1 MLLAAVRH
9 YIDTLPARLNPA
21 HIRAR
26 RLLFSTLL
34 IMLCSMLGA
43 SRPPTVLEQ
52 VLQTGTLKVLSRNGP
67 TTYYEGP
74 HGKTGFEYALLQGF
88 ADYLGVE
95 LELLDEASL
104 ANMLRR
110 IEAGQANLAAA
121 GLSITPQ
128 RARKV
133 LFTQPYLEVTQ
144 QLIYRRGA
152 PKPKSIADLDGDLL
166 VIGGSSHVERLRE
179 LQAEYPELSWREQS
193 SLEMID
199 LLEMVHRGEI
209 DYAIVDS
216 NAYAINAQTF
226 PKAQLAFELGEA
238 EQLGWAFTRQADR
251 SLLDQA
257 QAYLQMLEENDQ
269 LEALAYEY
277 FDTTDRVS
285 TSGALLFTH
294 RLESRLP
301 QWQDTMQAVAE
312 ETGLSWQLLAAMSYQ
327 ESHWDPSARSHT
339 GVRGLMMLTLTTARE
354 LGIKNR
360 LDPEQSIRG
369 GARYLKSLYERI
381 PARISEPDRT
391 LLALAAYNVGMGH
404 LEDARRLTQHL
415 GDNPDLWEDV
425 QKHLPKLAK
434 RKYYSG
440 LKYGYARG
448 WEPVKYANNIFK
460 YRDIIAWH
468 DQQEQRRLAMAAGSD
483 NIDTPELPEEPDDS
497 ALMPMSVL

>member
-1 MLLAAVRH
+1 MLLTAIKR
-9 YIDTLPARLNPA
+9 YISTIPARF
-21 HIRAR
+21 RAR
-26 RLLFSTLL
+26 RLLFSALL
-34 IMLCSMLGA
+34 IALCTTLAA
-43 SRPPTVLEQ
+43 SRPPTALEQ
-52 VLQTGTLKVLSRNGP
+52 VLETGTLRVLSRNGP

-74 HGKTGFEYALLQGF
+74 HGRTGFEYVLLQGF

-95 LELLDEASL
+95 LEVIDEASL
-104 ANMLRR
+104 TTMLHRV
-110 IEAGQANLAAA
+110 ATGQADLAAA

-152 PKPKSIADLDGDLL
+152 PRPESIADLDGQLL

-179 LQAEYPELSWREQS
+179 LKKQYPELSWQEQDN
-193 SLEMID
+193 LEMID

-226 PKAQLAFELGEA
+226 PRAQVAFDLGRA
-238 EQLGWAFTRQADR
+238 DQLGWAFPKITDR
-251 SLLDQA
+251 TLFDKA
-257 QAYLQMLEENDQ
+257 QAYLQSLKETDELQ
-269 LEALAYEY
+269 LLTHEF
-277 FDTTDRVS
+277 FDTSDRVS
-285 TSGALLFTH
+285 TSSALLFTR
-294 RLESRLP
+294 RLETRLP
-301 QWQDTMQAVAE
+301 NWQDTMQKVAE
-312 ETGLSWQLLAAMSYQ
+312 ETGLDWQLLAAMSYQ
-327 ESHWDPSARSHT
+327 ESHWDPKARSHT
-339 GVRGLMMLTLTTARE
+339 GVRGLMMLTRTTARE

-369 GARYLKSLYERI
+369 GAQYFKSLYDRI
-381 PARISEPDRT
+381 PERISEPDRT

-440 LKYGYARG
+440 LKHGYARG
-448 WEPVKYANNIFK
+448 WEPVTYVNNIVK

-468 DQQEQRRLAMAAGSD
+468 DQQEQRRLALAAGAQSD
-483 NIDTPELPEEPDDS
+483 ETIDAPEEAEEAAS
-497 ALMPMSVL
+497 VMPTSVL